1 MADSPRLQQL
11 RSLLADDPTD
21 PFLGY
26 ALGMEHAS
34 LGDDSAA
41 AAAFQALV
49 QTSPDYVPTFL
60 MLAQTLQRLG
70 RDGEAIEALR
80 AGARAA
86 EKAGDLHAL
95 GELQGMLAILE

>member
-1 MADSPRLQQL
+1 MVDSPRLQQL
-11 RSLLADDPTD
+11 RALLADDPND

-26 ALGMEHAS
+26 ALGMEQSS

-41 AAAFQALV
+41 ADAFQSLV
-49 QTSPDYVPTFL
+49 QKAPDYVPTYL

-70 RDGEAIEALR
+70 RNDQAISILR
-80 AGARAA
+80 DGARAA